1 MRSNLFITAL
11 FFVGFL
17 SAQETAT
24 PENSESKFR
33 IGVTGSVEYCH
44 RFIYADDTTGVGA
57 IFNYFRDNEIP
68 DYGFTSGMALSYKI
82 NDNFSIEFLP
92 RYSLNH
98 YRTKDLIF
106 TDVSGVQ
113 IGDGYITYSNK
124 FISVPIGVQYHH
136 SSSKLGF
143 VGGAYV
149 VPEYALGIW
158 SRGYYNLPSTYDIN
172 DEPTK
177 ENLPEL
183 RSLMV
188 SGMINAGI
196 EYRTGKLSIQALPQ
210 YKIGF
215 LKQATDVPV
224 NRRLW
229 SAGIEFRV
237 LYSV

>member
-1 MRSNLFITAL
+1 MRYSLFLTAL
-11 FFVGFL
+11 FFTGIL
-17 SAQETAT
+17 SAQETASQ
-24 PENSESKFR
+24 EVFDSKLSLGF
-33 IGVTGSVEYCH
+33 TGSLDYCH
-44 RFIYADDTTGVGA
+44 RSIYITDTSGLG
-57 IFNYFRDNEIP
+57 FSYFRENEIP
-68 DYGFTSGMALSYKI
+68 YYGFSTGIALSYKI
-82 NDNFSIEFLP
+82 NDRISVEALP
-92 RYSLNH
+92 RYSLNR
-98 YRTKDLIF
+98 YRTKDILF
-106 TDVSGVQ
+106 VDQSGTQ

-136 SSSKLGF
+136 SASKLGF

-149 VPEYALGIW
+149 VPEYAMGIW
-158 SRGYYNLPSTYDIN
+158 SRGHYNLPPTYDIN

-188 SGMINAGI
+188 SGMVNAGI
-196 EYRTGKLSIQALPQ
+196 EYRTGKLSLQALPQ

-215 LKQATDVPV
+215 LKQAADVPV

-229 SAGIEFRV
+229 SAGIEIRV

>member
-1 MRSNLFITAL
+1 MRSILFITAI
-11 FFVGFL
+11 FFARFL
-17 SAQETAT
+17 SAQETVA
-24 PENSESKFR
+24 PENSERKLN

-44 RFIYADDTTGVGA
+44 RFIYADDTTGIGA
-57 IFNYFRDNEIP
+57 IFNYFRDHEIP
-68 DYGFTSGMALSYKI
+68 DFGFSSGIALSYKI
-82 NDNFSIEFLP
+82 NDHFSVEALP
-92 RYSLNH
+92 RYSMNR

-106 TDVSGVQ
+106 IDVSGVQ

-124 FISVPIGVQYHH
+124 FVSVPIGVQYHR

-143 VGGAYV
+143 VCGAYV
-149 VPEYALGIW
+149 VPEYAMGIW
-158 SRGYYNLPSTYDIN
+158 SRGHYNLPSTYDIN

-188 SGMINAGI
+188 SGMINAGV
-196 EYRTGKLSIQALPQ
+196 EYRTGKLSLQALPQ

-229 SAGIEFRV
+229 SAGVEMRV
-237 LYSV
+237 LYTI

>member
-17 SAQETAT
+17 SAQETAA
-24 PENSESKFR
+24 PENSESKLS
-33 IGVTGSVEYCH
+33 IGVTGSADYCH
-44 RFIYADDTTGVGA
+44 RYIYAGDTSGISSVYN
-57 IFNYFRDNEIP
+57 FFREYEIP
-68 DYGFTSGMALSYKI
+68 YYGFSSGVAVSYKI
-82 NDNFSIEFLP
+82 NDRITVEALP
-92 RYSLNH
+92 RYSVNR
-98 YRTKDLIF
+98 YRTKDIVF
-106 TDVSGVQ
+106 TDQSGTQ
-113 IGDGYITYSNK
+113 IGDGFITYSNK
-124 FISVPIGVQYHH
+124 FISIPIGVQYHH
-136 SSSKLGF
+136 SASKLGF

-149 VPEYALGIW
+149 VPEYAMGVW
-158 SRGYYNLPSTYDIN
+158 SRGYYNLPPTFDIN

-183 RSLMV
+183 RSLMM

-196 EYRTGKLSIQALPQ
+196 EYRTGELTLQALPQ

-229 SAGIEFRV
+229 SAGLEIRV

>member
-1 MRSNLFITAL
+1 MRSILFITVL
-11 FFVGFL
+11 FYVGFL

-24 PENSESKFR
+24 PENSESKFS
-33 IGVTGSVEYCH
+33 IGVTGSVDYCH
-44 RFIYADDTTGVGA
+44 RFIYITDTSGWG
-57 IFNYFRDNEIP
+57 FNYFRENEIP
-68 DYGFTSGMALSYKI
+68 YYGFTSGIALSYKI
-82 NDNFSIEFLP
+82 NKHFSIEALP
-92 RYSLNH
+92 RYSLNR

-136 SSSKLGF
+136 SVSKLGF
-143 VGGAYV
+143 VCGAYV
-149 VPEYALGIW
+149 VPEYAMGIW
-158 SRGYYNLPSTYDIN
+158 SRGHYHLPPTYDII

-183 RSLMV
+183 RSVMV
-188 SGMINAGI
+188 SGMVNAGI
-196 EYRTGKLSIQALPQ
+196 EYRTGKLSFQALPQ
-210 YKIGF
+210 YKIG
-215 LKQATDVPV
+215 LMKQATDVPV

-229 SAGIEFRV
+229 SAGLEFRV